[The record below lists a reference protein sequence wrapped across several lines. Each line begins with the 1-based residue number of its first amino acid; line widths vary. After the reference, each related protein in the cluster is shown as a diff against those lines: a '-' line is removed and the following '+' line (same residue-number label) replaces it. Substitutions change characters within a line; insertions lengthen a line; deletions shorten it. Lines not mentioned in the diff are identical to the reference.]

1 MFPEHTFYTVLIGV
15 VLFFGNKTFKQWLDY
30 KKDQRDSEVESKNQ
44 SLWHSTYEKYSN
56 MLNKFRKF

>member
-1 MFPEHTFYTVLIGV
+1 MFPEHTFYTVLISV

-30 KKDQRDSEVESKNQ
+30 KKDQRDSEVEAKNQ